1 MTVYS
6 CTKFDIAGLVPIPSS
21 KKTLLE
27 KLVESLGDWL
37 LQPPPFHPEF
47 QAIECCYRDVAKEVW
62 RTNVPGV
69 SRGIYTEY

>member
-6 CTKFDIAGLVPIPSS
+6 CTNFDIAGLVPIPSS
-21 KKTLLE
+21 TKTLLE
-27 KLVESLGDWL
+27 KLVQSLGDVL

-47 QAIECCYRDVAKEVW
+47 QAIECVYRDVAKEVR